1 VDHDRLSA
9 LSFSTDSKL
18 IPSPPPNISNYKED
32 HHKMSE
38 TTAGDE
44 IPTEGVN
51 STAPSPSKTTDNI
64 SGDVATQN
72 APAPTNNATSPMD
85 VDPKDDAVIGVN
97 DPLKIIPQN
106 NSDGVVNGNNDAA
119 VGGTHAPT
127 INNQSLPP
135 RERGDVVEP
144 TAAAAAATLA
154 AQAAD
159 VIEDYSA
166 SAPKDNTISNGTEAP
181 AVQQPAA
188 AVDNNTK
195 EAAANSDRM
204 NSPMNILAEVAS
216 VESPT
221 GDEGGKQKN
230 NDNGSES
237 NAIPA
242 DSVNHNDIIL
252 SLKDSTYKTIMHQY
266 FRKLAAIEDLEGVN
280 DRKEEKNI
288 KEEVFTLLKN
298 AGGRLL
304 SYVDDRNPSMGFIQ
318 INDKTARASEYYV
331 LIIHSF
337 WCILFSSRNNILT
350 YFPS

>member
-1 VDHDRLSA
+1 MDHDRLSA

-18 IPSPPPNISNYKED
+18 IPSLPRKSIKYKED

-38 TTAGDE
+38 TTAGDD

-64 SGDVATQN
+64 SGDVATHN

-119 VGGTHAPT
+119 TGETPAPT

-159 VIEDYSA
+159 VMEDYSVP
-166 SAPKDNTISNGTEAP
+166 APKDNTISNGTEAP

-188 AVDNNTK
+188 EVNNNTK
-195 EAAANSDRM
+195 EASANSDRM

-216 VESPT
+216 VESTT

-266 FRKLAAIEDLEGVN
+266 FRKLAAIEDLEGMN

-318 INDKTARASEYYV
+318 INDKTARASEYYI
-331 LIIHSF
+331 LLYHSF
-337 WCILFSSRNNILT
+337 WCIFFGNSQQ
-350 YFPS
+350 

>member
-1 VDHDRLSA
+1 
-9 LSFSTDSKL
+9 
-18 IPSPPPNISNYKED
+18 
-32 HHKMSE
+32 MSE

-44 IPTEGVN
+44 VPTEGVN
-51 STAPSPSKTTDNI
+51 STVPPPSKTADNI
-64 SGDVATQN
+64 SGDVVTQN

-85 VDPKDDAVIGVN
+85 VDPKDDAIIGVT
-97 DPLKIIPQN
+97 DPLEILPQN
-106 NSDGVVNGNNDAA
+106 NSDVVVKGNNEAA
-119 VGGTHAPT
+119 TGETHAPT

-135 RERGDVVEP
+135 RERGDVVES
-144 TAAAAAATLA
+144 TAAAAALA

-159 VIEDYSA
+159 VMEDYSV
-166 SAPKDNTISNGTEAP
+166 STPKDNIISNGTGTEAP

-216 VESPT
+216 VESTT
-221 GDEGGKQKN
+221 GDEGDKQKN
-230 NDNGSES
+230 NDNGSDS

-242 DSVNHNDIIL
+242 DSMNHNDIIL

-266 FRKLAAIEDLEGVN
+266 YRKLAAIEDLDGVN
-280 DRKEEKNI
+280 GRKEEKNI

-318 INDKTARASEYYV
+318 INDKTARASEYIFYYYSFFLV
-331 LIIHSF
+331 HII
-337 WCILFSSRNNILT
+337 W
-350 YFPS
+350 